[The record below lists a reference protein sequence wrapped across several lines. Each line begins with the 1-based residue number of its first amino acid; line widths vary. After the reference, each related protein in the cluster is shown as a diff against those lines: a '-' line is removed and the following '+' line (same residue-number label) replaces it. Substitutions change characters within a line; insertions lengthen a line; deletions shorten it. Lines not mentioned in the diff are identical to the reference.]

1 MGNFPPNKLLSS
13 KEYRVNRI
21 LIHIIII
28 FLSFATHANEF
39 SFADASINIPEG
51 FEGPIE
57 RSMGQGASTIAFRN
71 LHEDGNNAALL
82 QITTWNPG
90 KPFPEMTDDELKK
103 GSAQY
108 LKQFL
113 SGIARKR
120 EIFEKSEIEYIDISG
135 VPAAKIKWSGEID
148 SKQAHGVMYCY
159 VFNSKIVS
167 LHTQDLIKFNGRYLN
182 QAVKSF
188 ESIKLAR

>member
-1 MGNFPPNKLLSS
+1 M
-13 KEYRVNRI
+13 NRI
-21 LIHIIII
+21 LIYIIII
-28 FLSFATHANEF
+28 FLSFATHAKEF

-57 RSMGQGASTIAFRN
+57 RSMGQGAKTIAFRN
-71 LHEDGNNAALL
+71 LHEDGNNATLL

-90 KPFPEMTDDELKK
+90 KPLPKMTDDELKK

-108 LKQFL
+108 LEQFL
-113 SGIARKR
+113 SGVARKR
-120 EIFEKSEIEYIDISG
+120 NNFEKSEIEYIEISG
-135 VPAAKIKWSGEID
+135 VPVAKIMWSGEID

-159 VFNSKIVS
+159 VFNSKIIS
-167 LHTQDLIKFNGRYLN
+167 LHTQDLIKFNGRFLN
-182 QAVKSF
+182 QVVKAF